1 MAGNSELETVIKNK
15 FKHSRY
21 YASSVFLQVLKRNEL
36 KQQRKPGETIFFRCS
51 KAANPVASDGI

>member
-1 MAGNSELETVIKNK
+1 MAGNDLETVIRNK

-21 YASSVFLQVLKRNEL
+21 YASSGYLQVLKRSEL
-36 KQQRKPGETIFFRCS
+36 KLQRKPGETIFFRCS